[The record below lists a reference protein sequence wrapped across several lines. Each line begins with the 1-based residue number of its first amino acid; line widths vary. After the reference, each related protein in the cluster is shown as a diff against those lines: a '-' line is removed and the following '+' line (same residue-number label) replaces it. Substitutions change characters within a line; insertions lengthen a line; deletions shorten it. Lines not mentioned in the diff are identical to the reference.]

1 MELRELVRST
11 DRRWRIGLLNG
22 PNMPNLGQRDKAVYG
37 TISSMDA
44 LAKYFRDACDAL
56 GVELAAEVC
65 SNYEGD
71 ILTWIHAEGPQ
82 LDGIVANPAGLTAFG
97 ESTRHAL
104 AEAGCPFVEVHF
116 ANLART
122 GLQSRFTA
130 TAAGLCFGLREH
142 SYAAGLLALVA
153 TLDDAAVAG

>member
-1 MELRELVRST
+1 MELREVVRST

-22 PNMPNLGQRDKAVYG
+22 PNMPNLGNRDKAVYG
-37 TISSMDA
+37 AISSMGA
-44 LAKYFRDACDAL
+44 LVKYFRDVCEGL

-97 ESTRHAL
+97 EATRHAL

-116 ANLART
+116 GNLART

-130 TAAGLCFGLREH
+130 TAAGLCYGLREH
-142 SYAAGLLALVA
+142 SYAAGLLALVGI
-153 TLDDAAVAG
+153 LDDAA

>member
-1 MELRELVRST
+1 MEVREVVRST
-11 DRRWRIGLLNG
+11 GRRWRIGLLNG
-22 PNMPNLGQRDKAVYG
+22 PNMPNLGHRDQAVYG
-37 TISSMDA
+37 TISSMEA
-44 LAKYFRDACDAL
+44 LVKYFGDVCDAL
-56 GVELAAEVC
+56 GVELAAQVC

-97 ESTRHAL
+97 EATRHAL

-153 TLDDAAVAG
+153 TLDDDAVAG